1 MSKHVRSDKKK
12 LFGLEINPP
21 VFIGSFLVL
30 AAAIVLT
37 ISVGQPVE
45 LMFEKLKNVIS
56 NATGW
61 FFILL
66 VNVLLFF
73 LVFLIF
79 SKFGEIRLGGK
90 QAKPEFSRASW
101 FAMLFSAGMGIGLLF
116 WGVAEPIYHFN
127 SNPFVDNS
135 DPIAAA
141 SSAMGISFLHYG
153 VQAWAIY
160 AVVALALAFFTFNLK
175 LPLTIRSIFYP
186 LLGDRIYGR
195 WGDFIDIISVL
206 ATVVGLATSLGF
218 GAQQVNAG
226 LDYLFGIPYARTTQ
240 IVIIGI
246 ITVMATGSLLA
257 GLDKGIRR
265 LSELNIG
272 LAVLLLAFVLIAGPT
287 AYLMDSFVQNI
298 GYYIQNYFKLS
309 FWTEANLG
317 VSDASRWQN
326 SWTVFYY
333 AWWIAWSPFVGI
345 FIARVSK
352 GRTIREFVFGV
363 LLVPTL
369 LTFLWFTVFGNGA
382 LYFELLGDHS
392 ITEAVNENVSTAIFH
407 LLEKYPWVTV
417 SSGLAVLL
425 VTSFFVTSSDSGS
438 MVVDTLTSGGRHEA
452 PKVQK
457 IFWAF
462 MEGGTAS
469 VLLLYGGLTALQ
481 SATIVTGLAFA
492 IILVIMLYSFYIS
505 IEKYHGEH
513 YEETPDHKHAKL
525 VEPEETP
532 EA

>member
-1 MSKHVRSDKKK
+1 MSKHVRSDKKE
-12 LFGLEINPP
+12 LFGLAINPP
-21 VFIGSFLVL
+21 VFLGSFFVL
-30 AAAIVLT
+30 SAVIIATVIIGA
-37 ISVGQPVE
+37 PVE
-45 LMFEKLKNVIS
+45 QLFEKVKNVIS

-73 LVFLIF
+73 LVFLLF
-79 SKFGEIRLGGK
+79 SKFGKIRLGGK
-90 QAKPEFSRASW
+90 GTKPDFSRASW
-101 FAMLFSAGMGIGLLF
+101 FSMLFSAGLGIGLLF
-116 WGVAEPIYHFN
+116 YGVAEPIYHYN
-127 SNPFVDNS
+127 SNPFVDNA
-135 DPIAAA
+135 DPIASAN
-141 SSAMGISFLHYG
+141 SAMGITFLHYG
-153 VQAWAIY
+153 VQAWSIY

-186 LLGDRIYGR
+186 LLGNRIYGR
-195 WGDFIDIISVL
+195 WGDFIDIVSVL
-206 ATVVGLATSLGF
+206 ATVVGLSTSLGL

-226 LDYLFGIPYARTTQ
+226 LEYLLDVPYSRITQ
-240 IVIIGI
+240 IAIIAI
-246 ITVMATGSLLA
+246 ITVLATASLLS

-265 LSELNIG
+265 LSEVNVG
-272 LAVLLLAFVLIAGPT
+272 LAMILLAFALFVGPT

-317 VSDASRWQN
+317 VSDESSWQN
-326 SWTVFYY
+326 NWTVFYY

-352 GRTIREFVFGV
+352 GRTIREFIFGV
-363 LLVPTL
+363 LLVPTII
-369 LTFLWFTVFGNGA
+369 TFLWFTVFGNGA

-392 ITEAVNENVSTAIFH
+392 ISVAVHENVSTAIFKF
-407 LLEKYPWVTV
+407 LEKYPYVKI
-417 SSGLAVLL
+417 SSTLAVLL

-438 MVVDTLTSGGRHEA
+438 MVVDTLTSGGRHDA
-452 PKVQK
+452 PKIQK

-469 VLLLYGGLTALQ
+469 VLLAYGGLSALQ

-492 IILVIMLYSFYIS
+492 IILVVILYSFYIS
-505 IEKYHGEH
+505 MELYYEKH
-513 YEETPDHKHAKL
+513 YGADD
-525 VEPEETP
+525 
-532 EA
+532 